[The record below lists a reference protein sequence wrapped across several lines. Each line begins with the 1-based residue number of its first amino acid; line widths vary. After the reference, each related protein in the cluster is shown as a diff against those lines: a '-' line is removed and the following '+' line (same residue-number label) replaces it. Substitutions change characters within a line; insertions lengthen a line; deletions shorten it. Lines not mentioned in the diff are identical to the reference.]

1 MGHLNPTNLA
11 GPATLDDERERR
23 PRSAQP
29 SEMKSH
35 RWVWFFAIVAV
46 VVLGFWYFR
55 YVRTSTAAQGG
66 GQTAVGPGGGSSTKG
81 QGRGPGAGGAFV
93 VPVVVAPAQKGDL
106 PVYFNGIGTVTAFN
120 TVTVRSR
127 VDGQIVKINFT
138 EGQMVRQ
145 GDDLVDI
152 DPRPYQVQ
160 LEQTEGQLAKDQAQ
174 LRDVQ
179 VDYERYQLLYKEGV
193 IPKQQVDT
201 QQAQVGQ
208 YEGAIKSDQGA
219 IDNAKLQIIYSHITA
234 PISGRIGLRLV
245 DIGNIV
251 HAADQNGLL
260 VITQLQPIAVIFTL
274 PQDQL
279 PPVVAKLRNGGQLSV
294 DAYDRDNTMKIAAG
308 KLLTIDNQIDTT
320 TGTYKLKAV
329 FSNEDNQ
336 LFPNQFVNVHLL
348 VDTKKNLVI
357 VPTPAIQRGP
367 QGTYVYVVQPDNTVK
382 IQNVTVGLTA
392 DNATGI
398 SSGLSA
404 GDIVVTDGQDKLQDG
419 SKVNPSTSS
428 TGSSS
433 VQNANGVQQPTA
445 EPANTV
451 TAPDRR
457 GAARR
462 GQPGGQGGQAP
473 QQGHSS
479 GKSQ

>member
-294 DAYDRDNTMKIAAG
+294 DAYDRDNTMKIASG